1 VDGGKMGMRLL
12 PSLLHA
18 AASEVAAFRA
28 QMRERFAAPPGT
40 PPDQAERAFDE
51 MADKIIAYLSSPVPS
66 APDPPYRVGPCTAC
80 GKDDC
85 WVSPRSGR
93 QS

>member
-1 VDGGKMGMRLL
+1 VSVD
-12 PSLLHA
+12 
-18 AASEVAAFRA
+18 EVTAVAVARSGFRGS
-28 QMRERFAAPPGT
+28 RVPGT
-40 PPDQAERAFDE
+40 DAGALRGATGHAPDQAERAFDE
-51 MADKIIAYLSSPVPS
+51 MADKIIAYLSSPIPS